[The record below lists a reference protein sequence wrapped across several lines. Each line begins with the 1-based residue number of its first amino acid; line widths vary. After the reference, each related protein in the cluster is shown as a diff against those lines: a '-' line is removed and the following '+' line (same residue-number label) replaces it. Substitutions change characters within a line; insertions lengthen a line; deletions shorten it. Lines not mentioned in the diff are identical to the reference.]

1 MKTVIR
7 ATLLVVFL
15 CFAAKAD
22 TLSTWDFSFTSV
34 GGQYTG
40 SGSFQATGPGSG
52 VFDFDTIV
60 SLDGDLNGQAMT
72 LEPGSLL
79 NNATDSFLDSALLFS
94 AGGDN
99 FMIWDNDFG
108 APSGN
113 DIQDLSNGMGA
124 VSIDLTLV
132 DPPTPTP
139 EPPAIAL
146 LLVGLVALGA
156 LGALKRTRGKAASV
170 RTLA

>member
-7 ATLLVVFL
+7 ASLLVCFL

-34 GGQYTG
+34 GGQYSG
-40 SGSFQATGPGSG
+40 SGSFQATSPGSG

-60 SLDGDLNGQAMT
+60 SLDGELNGQGMT
-72 LEPGSLL
+72 LDPGSTL
-79 NNATDSFLDSALLFS
+79 NAATGTFLDSALLFS

-108 APSGN
+108 PPAGN
-113 DIQDLSNGMGA
+113 DIQNLSNGMGA
-124 VSIDLTLV
+124 VSIDLTLA
-132 DPPTPTP
+132 DPPVPTP

-146 LLVGLVALGA
+146 LLVGLMTLG
-156 LGALKRTRGKAASV
+156 LVGRMRLRRVKAEPV
-170 RTLA
+170 RIPA